1 MELVDEAHLR
11 AADARALV
19 VLHARAVAA
28 GDDDLTAVR
37 RLEETRD
44 MQKRR
49 FARARGADQGH
60 GFAASEHGR
69 GAIEDV
75 DPAGALMEGAPQID
89 ELEDSRF
96 ERFAAIGCEILH
108 GMPHS

>member
-19 VLHARAVAA
+19 VLHVGAVAA
-28 GDDDLTAVR
+28 RDDHLATVR
-37 RLEETRD
+37 RLEEACD
-44 MQKRR
+44 MQQRR
-49 FARARGADQGH
+49 FAGARGADQGH
-60 GFAASEHGR
+60 GLAGPEHGR

-75 DPAGALMEGAPQID
+75 DAARALMEGAPQVD
-89 ELEDSRF
+89 ELEDSRLVG
-96 ERFAAIGCEILH
+96 FAAVGREILH